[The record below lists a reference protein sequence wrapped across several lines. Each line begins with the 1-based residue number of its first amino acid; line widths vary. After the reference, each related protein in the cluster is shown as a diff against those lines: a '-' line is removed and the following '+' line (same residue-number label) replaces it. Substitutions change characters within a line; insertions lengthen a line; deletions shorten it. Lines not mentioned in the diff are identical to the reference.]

1 MNMTTIA
8 PPPPP
13 APLMSALA
21 PQQADPVR
29 PGHTVHAGGYRLA
42 RNIRLGAIALAVL
55 GVAAFGIIIVS
66 AYDSTPSPSD
76 VPLVSAGETPARERP
91 VEEGGMQVA
100 NRDSTVFNSLSSG
113 PVDAPVEQLM
123 PAPEQPVD
131 MPAPDMGSA
140 AGTMPP
146 PRRPDG
152 SPALTADEIRMM
164 HAQRRQQMTQPGDA
178 ASQAMN
184 QLETAAN
191 NVPAGVTD
199 GMTST
204 VVPERLEPPV
214 AAGQRNVS
222 APAPVAA
229 APAVIAE
236 SATASAPQISD
247 EGSAVTEDQ
256 AEAPAVAA
264 APAPVRTPAAATTA
278 PRQAAPRAATPT
290 VGANRLV
297 QLGAVRSEESA
308 KAEWRR
314 LQTRYRAQ
322 LGGLEVS
329 IQQADLGARG
339 IYWRVRG
346 GPVSAEEGKKICDA
360 LKSAGQNCMVVGR

>member
-1 MNMTTIA
+1 MTTSA

-29 PGHTVHAGGYRLA
+29 PGHTVHATGHKLA
-42 RNIRLGAIALAVL
+42 RNIRLGAIALAVM

-66 AYDSTPSPSD
+66 AYDSAPTPED
-76 VPLVSAGETPARERP
+76 VPLVTAGEAPARERP

-100 NRDSTVFNSLSSG
+100 NRDSTVFNRLSSG
-113 PVDAPVEQLM
+113 PVDAPTEQLM

-131 MPAPDMGSA
+131 MPAVAVPSE

-184 QLETAAN
+184 QLESAAN

-204 VVPERLEPPV
+204 VVPERLEPPA
-214 AAGQRNVS
+214 AAGQRSVS
-222 APAPVAA
+222 APAPVI
-229 APAVIAE
+229 APAPAAIIG
-236 SATASAPQISD
+236 SATASAPQLSD

-264 APAPVRTPAAATTA
+264 APAPVQAPAAVA
-278 PRQAAPRAATPT
+278 PRQVAPRAVAPTAGATR
-290 VGANRLV
+290 VV
-297 QLGAVRSEESA
+297 QLGAVRSEEAA
-308 KAEWRR
+308 KAEWIR

-322 LGGLEVS
+322 LGKLEAS
-329 IQQADLGARG
+329 IQRADLGARG

-346 GPVSAEEGKKICDA
+346 GPVSADDGKKICDA